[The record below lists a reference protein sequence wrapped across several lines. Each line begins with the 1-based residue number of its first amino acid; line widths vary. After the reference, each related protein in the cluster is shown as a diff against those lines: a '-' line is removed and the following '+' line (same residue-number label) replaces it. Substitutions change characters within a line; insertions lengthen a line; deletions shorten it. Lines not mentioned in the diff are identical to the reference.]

1 METSSHTARR
11 IGGAAGLGAAV
22 LLLVQF
28 VMVGAPPENDA
39 PVAEIQK
46 FLLDNRTGGL
56 ASVVL
61 GALVVPLF
69 IVFGAAL
76 WDAVAERVGNGLTAG
91 ALLGGALFMLLEL
104 LAATLFFGIAWID
117 GAAEGLGTD
126 VVQVGWNIVNVTF
139 AVAGP
144 LATLFLV
151 VVGIAQLRQ
160 GTAKWTAWVAFLAA
174 AVLLVGTLGAVF
186 PALLGLNFLGSILLA
201 LWILVTGI
209 RLLRGSFDDPP
220 AETATTRP

>member
-61 GALVVPLF
+61 AALVVPLF

-104 LAATLFFGIAWID
+104 LAATTFFGIAWID

-160 GTAKWTAWVAFLAA
+160 GTAKWTAWVAFVAA
-174 AVLLVGTLGAVF
+174 AVLLVGTLGTVF

-209 RLLRGSFDDPP
+209 RLLRGSFDGPP
-220 AETATTRP
+220 AETAATRP